1 MASLI
6 KIPPKYRKILIGITS
21 LSDATMAE
29 LELALGNAK
38 QTLASREEVSCL
50 AAQLKSIPL
59 EEGVKI
65 IEALLPLYMLKG
77 STNKNTSE
85 FISDVINSLTNSSGD
100 EVKLLA
106 AQAKPLEGRLTKLLG
121 LKGIDLSAKAM
132 SVLFE
137 QQRTFQAARIL
148 TDIRPVFSHDAT
160 EPPTAAVLIH
170 TLRIE
175 YLKDGESQ
183 EFFVAMDKK
192 DIQKL
197 RNALERADQKEVS
210 IKAALTKSDLDFIEL
225 NLEE

>member
-1 MASLI
+1 LI
-6 KIPPKYRKILIGITS
+6 KIPQKYREILIGITS
-21 LSDATMAE
+21 LSDSAIAE
-29 LELALGNAK
+29 LESALGHTR
-38 QTLASREEVSCL
+38 QTLVSREEVANL
-50 AAQLKSIPL
+50 AAQLKSIPA

-65 IEALLPLYMLKG
+65 FEALLPLYMLKG

-85 FISDVINSLTNSSGD
+85 FISDVINSLMISSGD
-100 EVKLLA
+100 EVKLLT

-121 LKGIDLSAKAM
+121 LKTIDLSAKAM

-148 TDIRPVFSHDAT
+148 TDIRPVFNHDAT
-160 EPPTAAVLIH
+160 ELPTAAVLIH

-175 YLKDGESQ
+175 YLEDEESK
-183 EFFVAMDKK
+183 EFFVAMDKN

-197 RNALERADQKEVS
+197 RDVLERANQKESS
-210 IKAALTKSDLDFIEL
+210 IKEVLSKSSIDFIEL